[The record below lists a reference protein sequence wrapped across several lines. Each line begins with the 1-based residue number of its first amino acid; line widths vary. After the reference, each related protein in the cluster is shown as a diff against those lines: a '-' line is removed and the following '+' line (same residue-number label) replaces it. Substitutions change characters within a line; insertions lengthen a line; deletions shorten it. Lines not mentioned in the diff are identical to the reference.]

1 MAEVTVQTIDE
12 QVLQEWAVALEHES
26 PQVIVQAAIERV
38 PGLVFACSFGSEDV
52 ALLDMISK
60 IRRDQPIFYLDTD
73 VLFPETYVL
82 RDQIKERYT
91 SNLIQVRPELTL
103 QEQAQQHGDALWAR
117 EPDRCCDIRKVKP
130 LARILSQYEG
140 WITGIRREQ
149 SATRAN
155 AQVFEWDQ
163 KFQMIKVNPLALW
176 TDKQVWTYIMEND
189 VPYNPLHNQGYP
201 SIGCLHCT
209 RQVAPGEDPRSGRWS
224 GFAKTECGLHQ

>member
-1 MAEVTVQTIDE
+1 MSEVIDQAIDE
-12 QVLQEWAVALEHES
+12 HVLQEWAAELEHES
-26 PQVIVQAAIERV
+26 PQAIVQAAIERV
-38 PGLVFACSFGSEDV
+38 PALVFACSFGSEDV

-73 VLFPETYVL
+73 VLFPETYLL
-82 RDQIKERYT
+82 RDQIAERYT

-103 QEQAQQHGDALWAR
+103 HEQAQQHGDALWER

-130 LARILSQYEG
+130 LARILSQYKG
-140 WITGIRREQ
+140 WITGIRRDQ

-209 RQVAPGEDPRSGRWS
+209 RQVAPGEDPRSGRWA